1 MKAHNVLNGA
11 LGTLAA
17 HQDLIQEAYE
27 RGSLRRTAENAR
39 AITILHQ
46 YRLLI
51 ADGPDN
57 YHLSRLLSRL
67 LDDVTQRQR
76 LYESLGE
83 SIGPLNERIYNLKSE
98 FASAARAGRTDEMDL
113 VAANFHDACNDLSD
127 AVATSLSRLLVQ
139 AESRFGVVGS
149 LSAKLRQNEHYLR
162 QAERIS
168 EALSALERS
177 QDVAWDIH
185 DGDPLY
191 EDLTDPYHR
200 IVARRM
206 GEWNAEVL
214 RVTAILKTFL
224 FRLRQVEPDVRRLRE
239 LADFLHHNP
248 GYEPPDFT
256 EQSVL
261 PTWLHRDP
269 GIRLRTHPDVR
280 DESMGPELEAVARKL
295 PAARVF
301 IPRKREAGSLARPAS
316 EKPKVKLAPPP
327 QMIQL
332 IRFVTR
338 AVDSSEPLSARRWN
352 QSENSSLNIADD
364 LWLFLVMQA
373 KQSRVDPFD
382 KAVFRSVE
390 YRGAALISKNV
401 FVRDILV
408 HGR

>member
-1 MKAHNVLNGA
+1 VKTQSVLHGA
-11 LGTLAA
+11 LGALAA

-27 RGSLRRTAENAR
+27 RGSLRRTTENAR
-39 AITILHQ
+39 AITVLHQ

-83 SIGPLNERIYNLKSE
+83 SIGPLSERIYNLKSE
-98 FASAARAGRTDEMDL
+98 FASAARAGHAEEMDL

-127 AVATSLSRLLVQ
+127 AVASSLSRLLVQ

-162 QAERIS
+162 QAEKIS

-177 QDVAWDIH
+177 QDIYWDIH

-191 EDLTDPYHR
+191 EDLTGPYHR
-200 IVARRM
+200 IVSQRL
-206 GEWNAEVL
+206 GEWSAEIL

-224 FRLRQVEPDVRRLRE
+224 FRLRQVAPDVRRIRDLS
-239 LADFLHHNP
+239 DFLHHNP
-248 GYEPPDFT
+248 GYEPPDFS
-256 EQSVL
+256 EQGVL

-269 GIRLRTHPDVR
+269 GVRLRAHPDVR
-280 DESMGPELEAVARKL
+280 DESIGPELEAIARKL
-295 PAARVF
+295 PAARVVV
-301 IPRKREAGSLARPAS
+301 PRKREAGSLTRSAGD
-316 EKPKVKLAPPP
+316 KPKVKLAPQP
-327 QMIQL
+327 QKIQL
-332 IRFVTR
+332 IRFVTK
-338 AVDSSEPLSARRWN
+338 ALESPVPLSARKWN
-352 QSENSSLNIADD
+352 RSEGSSLNITDD

-373 KQSRVDPFD
+373 RQSQVAPFN
-382 KAVFRSVE
+382 KVIFRSIE
-390 YRGAALISKNV
+390 YRGAAPISKNV

>member
-1 MKAHNVLNGA
+1 MKAQNVLHGA
-11 LGTLAA
+11 LGALAA

-27 RGSLRRTAENAR
+27 RGSLRRTAESAR
-39 AITILHQ
+39 AITVLHQ

-98 FASAARAGRTDEMDL
+98 FASAARAGHTDEMDL
-113 VAANFHDACNDLSD
+113 VSANFHDACNDLSD

-162 QAERIS
+162 QAEKIS

-177 QDVAWDIH
+177 HDVAWDIH

-191 EDLTDPYHR
+191 EDLTGPYHR
-200 IVARRM
+200 IVSQRM

-224 FRLRQVEPDVRRLRE
+224 FRLRQVAPDVRRLRD

-256 EQSVL
+256 EQGVL

-269 GIRLRTHPDVR
+269 GIRLRTHPDIR
-280 DESMGPELEAVARKL
+280 DESMGPELEAIARRL
-295 PAARVF
+295 PAPRVI
-301 IPRKREAGSLARPAS
+301 IPRKREAGSLARSAG

-327 QMIQL
+327 QKIQL
-332 IRFVTR
+332 IKFVTK
-338 AVDSSEPLSARRWN
+338 AVESPEPLSARKWN
-352 QSENSSLNIADD
+352 RSEGSSLNIADD

-373 KQSRVDPFD
+373 RQSRVAPFN

-390 YRGAALISKNV
+390 YRGAAPISKNV

>member
-1 MKAHNVLNGA
+1 VKAQNVLRGA
-11 LGTLAA
+11 LGALAA

-27 RGSLRRTAENAR
+27 RGSLRRTAESAR
-39 AITILHQ
+39 AITVLNQ

-83 SIGPLNERIYNLKSE
+83 SIGPLNERIYTLKSE
-98 FASAARAGRTDEMDL
+98 FASAARAGHADEMDL

-162 QAERIS
+162 QAEKIS

-177 QDVAWDIH
+177 QDIAWDIH

-224 FRLRQVEPDVRRLRE
+224 FRLRSVAPDVRRLRD

-248 GYEPPDFT
+248 GYEPPDLT
-256 EQSVL
+256 EQNVL
-261 PTWLHRDP
+261 PEWLHRDP

-280 DESMGPELEAVARKL
+280 DDSMGPELEAIARKL
-295 PAARVF
+295 PAARVI

-316 EKPKVKLAPPP
+316 EKPKLKLAPPP
-327 QMIQL
+327 QKIQL

-338 AVDSSEPLSARRWN
+338 AVASSEPLSARKWN

-373 KQSRVDPFD
+373 RQSRVAPFNT
-382 KAVFRSVE
+382 AVFRSVE
-390 YRGAALISKNV
+390 YRGAAPISKNV